1 MTRRILVLAVGGMG
15 MGLWLSLGCATGPP
29 YEVPRFYPGYGCLTD
44 EQIEQMPLLERP
56 DRPGH
61 CVGNSIRAIDRW
73 LNGYPTP
80 DEYDPCP

>member
-1 MTRRILVLAVGGMG
+1 MNRRILAIVLLAMGVGF
-15 MGLWLSLGCATGPP
+15 SLTAGCATGPP

-44 EQIEQMPLLERP
+44 EQIEQMPLLDRP

-61 CVGNSIRAIDRW
+61 FLGNTIRAIDRW
-73 LNGYPTP
+73 LNGYPAP

>member
-1 MTRRILVLAVGGMG
+1 MNRRILSIVLLALG
-15 MGLWLSLGCATGPP
+15 MGLWLTAGCATGPP
-29 YEVPRFYPGYGCLTD
+29 YEVPHFYPGYGCLTD
-44 EQIEQMPLLERP
+44 GQIEQMPLLERP

-73 LNGYPTP
+73 LNGYPEP

>member
-1 MTRRILVLAVGGMG
+1 MSGRILVSAVVGVAL
-15 MGLWLSLGCATGPP
+15 GLCVIAGCATGPP
-29 YEVPRFYPGYGCLTD
+29 YEVPRLYPGYGCLTD

-61 CVGNSIRAIDRW
+61 CIGNTIRAIDRW